1 MIVEDDEDVMAYI
14 KNELSPYFLL
24 ELAGNGQE
32 ALERLQQKGEDTIDL
47 IVSDIRMPRMD
58 GLTLLKKVRADDN
71 LFDIPFILLTA
82 INSIEKQIQGLR
94 FGADDYLPK
103 PFSPS
108 VLVTRCLSLIQQRD
122 KLRAIYTQKNVNATD
137 NANDNTQEPVII
149 SERDR
154 NFRKIVDAKIDAN
167 LSNPGCRR

>member
-32 ALERLQQKGEDTIDL
+32 ALERIQQKGEDNIDL

-82 INSIEKQIQGLR
+82 ISSIEKQVQGLR
-94 FGADDYLPK
+94 FGADDYLATFTMRKTVTSSSLPIL
-103 PFSPS
+103 SPTGLTAGAT
-108 VLVTRCLSLIQQRD
+108 VLSARTARS
-122 KLRAIYTQKNVNATD
+122 AI
-137 NANDNTQEPVII
+137 
-149 SERDR
+149 RWR
-154 NFRKIVDAKIDAN
+154 
-167 LSNPGCRR
+167 